1 MKRGSLLRA
10 GLFALY
16 FVLVEGSWVSG
27 VGPGRDIG
35 MNFVDFF
42 VTMVKILPFA
52 FVLISLFEV
61 WVPGDFIE
69 RHMGEGT
76 GARGFAGAVMLAGMT
91 IGGLYVALPVAY
103 SLSRKGARLSVA
115 FTYIGA
121 AAVCRIPMTVFEAS
135 FMGLKFTLIRYAVS
149 LPLVILSS
157 VILGNYLQKRGFA
170 LRDREG
176 GSTAG

>member
-1 MKRGSLLRA
+1 MKRGRLLRV

-16 FVLVEGSWVSG
+16 FVFVGGSWVSG
-27 VGPGRDIG
+27 AGPGRDIG

-42 VTMVKILPFA
+42 VTMLQILPFA
-52 FVLISLFEV
+52 FVLISLFEA

-76 GARGFAGAVMLAGMT
+76 GARGFAGAIVLAGMT
-91 IGGLYVALPVAY
+91 VGGLYVALPAAY
-103 SLSRKGARLSVA
+103 SLSRKGARLSVV

-121 AAVCRIPMTVFEAS
+121 AAICRIPMTVFEAS

-149 LPLVILSS
+149 LPLVILTSI
-157 VILGNYLQKRGFA
+157 ILGRYLQERGF
-170 LRDREG
+170 LLKDGE
-176 GSTAG
+176 S